1 MTCGGNIQAVE
12 VQVGGAQAHLA
23 IGTMHGMMP
32 RIMHRLTD
40 GFPRQLVAEMDN
52 EFVAW
57 IDSQRRRLQPAIAPI
72 TVADQTMSVLRNP
85 ELEGEFQPPV
95 LAVQFRR
102 LLNNRARRRTRTSV
116 VASAPLP
123 RFPYHDRDTRQ

>member
-1 MTCGGNIQAVE
+1 VVLMTGGGNIQAVK

-32 RIMHRLTD
+32 GIMHRLTD

-52 EFVAW
+52 QFVAR

-85 ELEGEFQPPV
+85 ELESEFQPPV
-95 LAVQFRR
+95 LAVQIGR
-102 LLNNRARRRTRTSV
+102 LLNNRT
-116 VASAPLP
+116 
-123 RFPYHDRDTRQ
+123 